1 MRFRH
6 PRNLDGL
13 SIYLSVICHAYR
25 SIWIGYICRCRIGRL
40 AWLLSVWHLNASRW
54 RLIVSIHTICLTCK
68 SCCEMRE
75 SLEVF
80 LVYLVNRDQAIAD
93 VLASNPQ
100 LLVTA
105 FQEQFC
111 GMTFTPVTLQELD
124 ETRSSM
130 ISLIHSWLLERH
142 KEFLP
147 GFKCGEPN

>member
-1 MRFRH
+1 
-6 PRNLDGL
+6 
-13 SIYLSVICHAYR
+13 
-25 SIWIGYICRCRIGRL
+25 
-40 AWLLSVWHLNASRW
+40 
-54 RLIVSIHTICLTCK
+54 
-68 SCCEMRE
+68 MRE

-80 LVYLVNRDQAIAD
+80 LVYLVSRDRAIAD

-105 FQEQFC
+105 FEEQFC

-147 GFKCGEPN
+147 GFKCGEPNWALLHGLGAVKLSAVQWKQMNIARMAPEKRHQAVERLQWVLYR